1 MHCSSC
7 GADLPDRALRCPECE
22 TPVADA
28 GDDDQSE
35 TEQSQP
41 PGQPDQHQ
49 SQSDNQQSDQHQS
62 DPQQSQHDQWNP
74 QSATETQPD
83 SQSSPTQ
90 SPADTGRNWSRPHA
104 QDQSAQQ
111 PSQSGRQT
119 AGQPAKRSPDQSAP
133 SGQNRANQQSQ
144 SQSPQQPQG
153 QPEQQTHGQPPQQ
166 AQSQPGQP
174 VQGQPHQQRG
184 GRSLGDRLGSAPVVG
199 GLFYGIVAFVVN
211 FFVTAMLVVAAAGEG
226 DLDGYIG
233 GVGNQGPGLLEVFGW
248 FFYSAH
254 NVGITAIGG
263 SQSSSENFIEV
274 FYSFA
279 TNPSVPKIAVY
290 LAPAAVLFVLA
301 LVLASRTSLDGDA
314 TRLDGAVAGGSIMVG
329 YAVLTLV
336 GATVLFTYTTPGGQA
351 TVQPVLG
358 SSIVFMC
365 LLYPVASGGIAGY
378 LVGR

>member
-1 MHCSSC
+1 
-7 GADLPDRALRCPECE
+7 
-22 TPVADA
+22 T
-28 GDDDQSE
+28 
-35 TEQSQP
+35 
-41 PGQPDQHQ
+41 
-49 SQSDNQQSDQHQS
+49 
-62 DPQQSQHDQWNP
+62 
-74 QSATETQPD
+74 
-83 SQSSPTQ
+83 
-90 SPADTGRNWSRPHA
+90 DTGSHRSRQPA
-104 QDQSAQQ
+104 QDQSAQ
-111 PSQSGRQT
+111 PSSQSGRQT
-119 AGQPAKRSPDQSAP
+119 AGQPAQRPPGQSTP
-133 SGQNRANQQSQ
+133 PGQNRATQQTQ

-153 QPEQQTHGQPPQQ
+153 QPAQQTHGQATRQ
-166 AQSQPGQP
+166 AQRQPGQP

-254 NVGITAIGG
+254 NVDITAIGG
-263 SQSSSENFIEV
+263 SQSGSENFIEV

-301 LVLASRTSLDGDA
+301 LVLASRTSLDDAA
-314 TRLDGAVAGGSIMVG
+314 TRLDGAVAGGSIMLG
-329 YAVLTLV
+329 YTVLTLV
-336 GATVLFTYTTPGGQA
+336 GVTILFTYTTPDGQA